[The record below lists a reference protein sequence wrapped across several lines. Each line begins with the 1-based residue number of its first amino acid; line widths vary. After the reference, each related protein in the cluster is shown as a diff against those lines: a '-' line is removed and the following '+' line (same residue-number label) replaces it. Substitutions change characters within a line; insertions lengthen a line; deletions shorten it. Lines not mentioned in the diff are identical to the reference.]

1 MKKTLS
7 LLMFVL
13 FLTSFRASSI
23 YAQKSNQD
31 KSLAEIVKKLEQEP
45 TNKKVQK
52 SLINVYNDAQ
62 QLHLQN
68 INDLQFGNDHIYYE
82 KILDDYAILQEMYHT
97 IESVPVANQ
106 LVVATNYDAVIAK
119 TKQQA
124 AAENYD
130 QGITFLT
137 AAGRRNK
144 TKAYNA
150 FKTALQFED
159 NYKDCKS
166 KMQEAWESSHLNILI
181 NPIKDSTSIVE
192 NVYSVNGNN
201 KRINESF
208 QQYIT
213 TDLIEKYAGKYN
225 TTFYTQ
231 QNNYSEDTRLDY
243 AVNITLLDI
252 DVPAPTIS
260 INSKDVTIQESSSGT
275 AGYTTKYGTVENESE
290 THTATGKIKVT
301 ITEIS
306 TGKTISSTRLKIYCK
321 WGARTLTSLGDRKAL
336 ISTGLDPA
344 VIQETKYSVTDNEAI
359 LGLVYQKS
367 YPDIQKIIA
376 DAISK

>member
-1 MKKTLS
+1 MKKNLS
-7 LLMFVL
+7 SLMFVL
-13 FLTSFRASSI
+13 ILTSFAASNI
-23 YAQKSNQD
+23 YAQRSNQNT
-31 KSLAEIVKKLEQEP
+31 SLVEIVKRLQQDP
-45 TNKKVQK
+45 NNKKVQK
-52 SLINVYNDAQ
+52 SLVNFYNDAQ

-68 INDLQFGNDHIYYE
+68 INDLKFGNDNIYYE
-82 KILDDYAILQEMYHT
+82 KILDEYAILQEMYNT
-97 IESVPVANQ
+97 INSVPVANQ

-124 AAENYD
+124 AAENYNE
-130 QGITFLT
+130 GITFLT

-150 FKTALQFED
+150 FKTALKFEG
-159 NYKDCKS
+159 NYKDCKL
-166 KMQEAWESSHLNILI
+166 KMQEAWESSHLNVLI

-225 TTFYTQ
+225 ATFYTQ
-231 QNNYSEDTRLDY
+231 QNNADENIHSDY
-243 AVNITLLDI
+243 TVDITLINVDI
-252 DVPAPTIS
+252 PAPTIS
-260 INSKDVTIQESSSGT
+260 INSKDVTIQELSNGT
-275 AGYTTKYGTVENESE
+275 AGYTTKYGTIDNEAE

-306 TGKTISSTRLKIYCK
+306 TGETISSTRLKIYCK
-321 WGARTLTSLGDRKAL
+321 WGARTSTSLGDRKTL
-336 ISTGLDPA
+336 ISAGVDPA